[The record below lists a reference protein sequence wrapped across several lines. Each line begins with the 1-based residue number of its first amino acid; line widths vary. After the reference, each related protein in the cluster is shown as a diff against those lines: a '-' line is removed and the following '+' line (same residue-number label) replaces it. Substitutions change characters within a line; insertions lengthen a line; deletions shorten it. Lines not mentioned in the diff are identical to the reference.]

1 MTDSQFA
8 VVTDGGLDAF
18 TGLNNDVPVAPF
30 SVTFGNDTYAM
41 HELPR
46 EELMARILAGN
57 PHPSTSQPT
66 PQAWLEGYRQA
77 AAQGAQQIVALTISP
92 GLSGSAN
99 AAEQARTLLEQELP
113 GVQVQL
119 FNSGSL
125 SAAQAFVLHAL
136 MTAAGRGES
145 VETALQWA
153 EQVRDETELYFT
165 IETLDFL
172 QKGGRIGKVAATL
185 GGLLNLKPVVTVEKP
200 AGIYTTA
207 ARARGYKGG
216 IREIAAQLTRR
227 YGEGTPLRAGL
238 LYGSHPEDAEAL
250 REQIAASHPLVW
262 AEYAPVN
269 GSLMVHTGPRAVGAA
284 AAPGAWPWE
293 R

>member
-1 MTDSQFA
+1 MTEPQFT
-8 VVTDGGLDAF
+8 VVTDGGLDAYP
-18 TGLNNDVPVAPF
+18 GLKNVVPVAPF
-30 SVTFGNDTYAM
+30 SVTFGNETYAM

-46 EELMARILAGN
+46 QELIDRILAGN

-66 PQAWLEGYRQA
+66 PQAWLDAYRQA
-77 AAQGAQQIVALTISP
+77 AAQGARKIVALTIST

-99 AAEQARTLLEQELP
+99 AAEQARELS
-113 GVQVQL
+113 GLDIQL

-136 MTAAGRGES
+136 MTAAERGES
-145 VETALQWA
+145 LETALRWA

-165 IETLDFL
+165 VETLDFL
-172 QKGGRIGKVAATL
+172 QRGGRIGKVAATL

-200 AGIYTTA
+200 SGIYTTA
-207 ARARGYKGG
+207 AKARGYKGG
-216 IREIAAQLTRR
+216 IREIAAQITRR
-227 YGEGTPLRAGL
+227 YGEGTPVRLAL
-238 LYGSHPEDAEAL
+238 LYGSHPEDADAL
-250 REQIAASHPLVW
+250 REQIAASHPIVW
-262 AEYAPVN
+262 AESGPVN
-269 GSLMVHTGPRAVGAA
+269 GSLMVHTGPRAVGTA